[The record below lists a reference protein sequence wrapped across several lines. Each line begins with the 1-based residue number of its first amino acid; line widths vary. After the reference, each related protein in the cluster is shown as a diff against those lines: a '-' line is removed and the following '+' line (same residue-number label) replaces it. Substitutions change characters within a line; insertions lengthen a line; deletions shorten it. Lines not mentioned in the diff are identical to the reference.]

1 MLITVLKPREEPKII
16 QYRSYKNFNN
26 QVFQREVNSELLI
39 IDLNKF
45 NLSDLSEIFLAILD
59 NYAPKRK
66 VYSSK

>member
-1 MLITVLKPREEPKII
+1 MLITVLKPIEEPKII
-16 QYRSYKNFNN
+16 QYRSYKNFYN

-45 NLSDLSEIFLAILD
+45 NLLDFSEIFLAILD
-59 NYAPKRK
+59 SYAPKSK

>member
-45 NLSDLSEIFLAILD
+45 NLSDFSEIFLAILD
-59 NYAPKRK
+59 SYAPKSK